1 MPAWWTE
8 VRTFLQQYRANFKHT
23 GAVLPSGGSLGRALT
38 RYVRRRDGDAPPQSG
53 TAPQAGAA
61 TNSPAAVALRILE
74 VGPGTGAVTKHIAAA
89 LRPGD
94 QFDMTELNEAFCMH
108 LRERFAAEPP
118 FCHVSTQSR
127 VLHCPIEQLSADEPY
142 DLIISGLPLNNF
154 NVDEVEHILGIFER
168 LLKPGG
174 TLSFFEY
181 IGIRKVRALVSDA
194 QGRKRLRGIEAA
206 MNGILRRGEIHR
218 DHVWPNVPPAY
229 VHHVR
234 FATASA

>member
-1 MPAWWTE
+1 MPNWWTE
-8 VRTFLQQYRANFKHT
+8 VRTFLQQYRSNFKHT

-38 RYVRRRDGDAPPQSG
+38 RFVRRRDGDAPSATGISPRP
-53 TAPQAGAA
+53 APSDG
-61 TNSPAAVALRILE
+61 LRILE

-94 QFDMTELNEAFCMH
+94 QFDMTELNEAFCAH
-108 LRERFAAEPP
+108 LRRRFESEPP
-118 FCHVSTQSR
+118 FCQVASQAR
-127 VLHCPIEQLSADEPY
+127 VMHCPIEQLSVDAPY

-181 IGIRKVRALVSDA
+181 IGIRKVRALVSNS
-194 QGRKRLRGIEAA
+194 QGRQRLRGIEAA

-234 FATASA
+234 FERSAV